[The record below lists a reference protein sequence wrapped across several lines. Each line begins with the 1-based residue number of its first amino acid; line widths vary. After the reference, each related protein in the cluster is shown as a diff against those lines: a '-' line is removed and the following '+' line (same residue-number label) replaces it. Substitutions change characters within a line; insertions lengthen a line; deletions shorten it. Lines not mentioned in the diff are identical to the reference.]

1 MKNTMFD
8 HEAGKIVMFTENGR
22 GYVAIINVETILPV
36 GLTDEE
42 TFKYLLEDF
51 ESDM

>member
-22 GYVAIINVETILPV
+22 GYVAIINVETVLPV

-42 TFKYLLEDF
+42 TVEYLLEDF